1 MLSDLA
7 EDAKNFGRSVGRDGF
22 RRVLEDIFTT
32 FPDWHVEINLAEFF
46 WTPAVVKTVAEDSE
60 RSSSLLR
67 VVEIDKGVLVVAHGT
82 LWRQSFNYKT
92 PFRAATIANPFKYLP
107 ADNNIAVRAAGD
119 YPRTEHVG
127 EFLCFFHSFFIHDF
141 LFVR

>member
-46 WTPAVVKTVAEDSE
+46 WTPAVVKTAAADSE

-67 VVEIDKGVLVVAHGT
+67 VVEIDKRCPSCCPRHLVAAVLQLQDNVSCGRYRES
-82 LWRQSFNYKT
+82 LQ
-92 PFRAATIANPFKYLP
+92 LP
-107 ADNNIAVRAAGD
+107 PCR
-119 YPRTEHVG
+119 
-127 EFLCFFHSFFIHDF
+127 
-141 LFVR
+141 